1 MRKVAIDGLEG
12 MYGRPRGKGPFP
24 GMIVLHE
31 SFGPNDDMLAIGRR
45 FVRAGYA
52 TVLPDLYSGD
62 HAPRALCI
70 ARLVFDTLR
79 GGGLAQRRIA
89 NVRRWLAERPEVD
102 AGRLGVAGFCQGGG
116 FALVAAVRDDYQG
129 AFVAYGEVPGE
140 VEKLDGICPVVASYG
155 GRDFVY
161 GSHGDRLDD
170 HLDKLDV
177 PHDVKTYPDSGH
189 SFMNKTFKSWRS
201 PHMVGVPPGSP
212 VKVKLPLWTAAQP
225 VLQVGYNRD
234 DAEDSW
240 ERMLSFMDEWVA
252 GTRSPSASPS
262 RS

>member
-1 MRKVAIDGLEG
+1 VRQVAIDGLEG
-12 MYGRPRGKGPFP
+12 VYGRPRGKGPFP
-24 GMIVLHE
+24 GMVVLHE
-31 SFGPNDDMLAIGRR
+31 SFGLNDDMRAIGRR

-52 TVLPDLYSGD
+52 TVVPDLYSGGVR
-62 HAPRALCI
+62 PLCI
-70 ARLVFDTLR
+70 ARLVFDAVR
-79 GGGLAQRRIA
+79 GGDMPQRRIA
-89 NVRRWLAERPEVD
+89 TVRRWLAGRPEVD
-102 AGRLGVAGFCQGGG
+102 GERLGVAGFCMGGG
-116 FALVAAVRDDYQG
+116 FALVAAVRDDYQA

-140 VEKLDGICPVVASYG
+140 AAKLEGICPVVASYG

-161 GSHGDRLDD
+161 GTHGDRLDD
-170 HLDKLDV
+170 HLTELGV

-189 SFMNKTFKSWRS
+189 SFMSKTFNSWRS

-225 VLQVGYNRD
+225 VLQVGYNRE

-240 ERMLSFMDEWVA
+240 ERMLAFLDEWVA